1 MKSLFFL
8 AGLALFAV
16 AGCAEDKLVG
26 RSDLKIVDG
35 TVLPPPTRQ
44 NLILQQRS
52 YLIGPFDKVTID
64 VYGLPE
70 LSRTVSVDASG
81 TIGLP
86 LVGVIE
92 AAGLAPS
99 DLASRIAAKLRGRYV
114 RDPQVTVNADTVNQ
128 TITVDGAVDTPGLY
142 PVTGRMTLIKA
153 IASAHGV
160 TEFARNDYVVVFRQV
175 ESQKMAAVYDLR
187 AIRQGMYE
195 DPEVYANDIISVG
208 DSGNARAFKTL
219 LSSGA
224 LLTAPLVA
232 VLQ

>member
-1 MKSLFFL
+1 M
-8 AGLALFAV
+8 FAV

-26 RSDLKIVDG
+26 RPDLKIVDG